1 LINLKNKVLSKN
13 KNFLMRS
20 LVLLS
25 KYTKDL
31 KFNKNIKMVMAENDD
46 MALSEHI
53 EEFSQRL
60 VFCVVILI
68 ISTIFCFA
76 DVKEIVRL
84 FQAPAVGVKFLQ
96 FSPGEYFFASVKI
109 AAFCGIL
116 ISSPIVLYQ
125 LLLYLIPGLTKKER
139 EIVLPAS
146 LGSGVLFILGLL
158 FSYFFLVPAA
168 LRFFIAY
175 GSEVVEPFW
184 SFDQYFDFIA
194 VLLFATGLAFQVP
207 AVQVV
212 LGLLEIVTGKRMLA
226 AWKYV
231 IVICTIVAAVITPST
246 DPVTQILLSTA
257 LLSLYLAGSGFV
269 ILVKKENLEFK

>member
-1 LINLKNKVLSKN
+1 MLNNFINKKYFKSVNSKN
-13 KNFLMRS
+13 L
-20 LVLLS
+20 
-25 KYTKDL
+25 
-31 KFNKNIKMVMAENDD
+31 IKMDMVVDD
-46 MALSEHI
+46 EMALSEHI

-60 VFCVVILI
+60 VFCLIFLLFATIL
-68 ISTIFCFA
+68 CFI
-76 DVKEIVRL
+76 DVKEIVQI
-84 FQAPAVGVKFLQ
+84 FQAPAIGVKFLQ

-109 AAFCGIL
+109 AVFCGIL
-116 ISSPIVLYQ
+116 ISSPLILYQ
-125 LLLYLIPGLTKKER
+125 LLLYLIPGLTKNER
-139 EIVLPAS
+139 DIVLPVS
-146 LGSGVLFILGLL
+146 FGSGILFLIGLL

-168 LRFFIAY
+168 LKFFISY

-212 LGLLEIVTGKRMLA
+212 LGLLGIVTGQKMLS

-231 IVICTIVAAVITPST
+231 IVICTIVAAIITPST

-257 LLSLYLAGSGFV
+257 LLSLYLGGSGFV
-269 ILVKKENLEFK
+269 ILLKK

>member
-1 LINLKNKVLSKN
+1 MLNRCFNSNVLEVSK
-13 KNFLMRS
+13 KE
-20 LVLLS
+20 
-25 KYTKDL
+25 
-31 KFNKNIKMVMAENDD
+31 IPIIMAAVEDD
-46 MALSEHI
+46 EMALSEHI

-60 VFCVVILI
+60 VFCAIFLVIAICLFFFDI
-68 ISTIFCFA
+68 
-76 DVKEIVRL
+76 KGIVQI
-84 FQAPAVGVKFLQ
+84 FQAPAIGVKFLQ
-96 FSPGEYFFASVKI
+96 FAPGEYFFASIKI

-116 ISSPIVLYQ
+116 FSSPVILYQ

-139 EIVLPAS
+139 DIVLPVS
-146 LGSGVLFILGLL
+146 LGSGLLFFVGLL

-168 LRFFIAY
+168 LRFFISY

-184 SFDQYFDFIA
+184 SFDQYFDFVA

-212 LGLLEIVTGKRMLA
+212 LGLLGIVSGRKMLS

-246 DPVTQILLSTA
+246 DPVTQLLLSVA
-257 LLSLYLAGSGFV
+257 LLSLYLGGSGFV
-269 ILVKKENLEFK
+269 IFLKKEVP